1 MYLTPDT
8 MIQASEDCGFRTTVI
23 GAVND
28 FTQSVKEVENWYEKY
43 HKEDGL
49 TSYELG
55 FHAEYTT
62 KREIL
67 EGISELSKKY
77 HAPIYTH
84 NSERRLRSGTVR
96 RENRYDTNGIYGTAR
111 AV

>member
-1 MYLTPDT
+1 M
-8 MIQASEDCGFRTTVI
+8 
-23 GAVND
+23 ND

-77 HAPIYTH
+77 HHTYLYPQF
-84 NSERRLRSGTVR
+84 RKCLRSGTVR